1 MKRFSFPLRRV
12 LDLRLTQAHIE
23 ETKLARLHAELR
35 GLEDRIHHARRERAD
50 SERALAQTGAATGAE
65 LAALDSFKK
74 AAAAECARLESM
86 AGAARRK
93 IALQIEALAAKL
105 RDARLLEN
113 LERRKLA
120 AWKLEFAKELDQQA
134 EEEHQARWRKQR

>member
-1 MKRFSFPLRRV
+1 
-12 LDLRLTQAHIE
+12 
-23 ETKLARLHAELR
+23 
-35 GLEDRIHHARRERAD
+35 
-50 SERALAQTGAATGAE
+50 
-65 LAALDSFKK
+65 
-74 AAAAECARLESM
+74 M

-93 IALQIEALAAKL
+93 IALQIEARAAKR

-134 EEEHQARWRKQR
+134 EEAHQARWRKQR